1 MKLRR
6 LIGAVALSLFVSRA
20 GAETADTSGIV
31 VPIRTLVA
39 VFGMSL
45 LGGLVS
51 WITKIRAGVITG
63 WSLMQLIGEL
73 CTSAFAGALCFL
85 LCDAAGVSL
94 RMTIC
99 LTGVAGHMG
108 TRAIAAF
115 EAFAE
120 KKWGD
125 IAGAP
130 PKDRP

>member
-1 MKLRR
+1 MKLHR
-6 LIGAVALSLFVSRA
+6 LLGAAVLSFFVARA
-20 GAETADTSGIV
+20 TAETPEATIV
-31 VPIRTLVA
+31 VPMRTLVA

-130 PKDRP
+130 PKDKP